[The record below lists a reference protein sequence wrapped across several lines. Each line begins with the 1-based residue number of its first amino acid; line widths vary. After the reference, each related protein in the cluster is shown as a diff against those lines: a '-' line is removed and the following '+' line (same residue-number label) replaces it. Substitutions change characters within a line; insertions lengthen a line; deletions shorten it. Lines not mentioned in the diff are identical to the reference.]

1 MRRWAVGTALVLVGG
16 ALGAPYVPGSPVA
29 GLAFDRLFGRASS
42 LAANPFPAVG
52 VTPTAGAKS
61 DDVRT
66 KVDAATASPTPTR
79 AAPGTA
85 RSLHIGPVQLSVSG
99 YWSWAMIDR
108 RTGQLAGSANLSAR
122 SDTASMIKSW
132 IAADYLR
139 RATERGRRVSA
150 GQLKALSLMI
160 RDSDNAI
167 ASEYDEI
174 NGGAASIKRLVAKC
188 GLTDTVADRS
198 GTWSTTKMSARDA
211 ARLGVCIGD
220 GRAAGPQWTS
230 WLLNEMRQVRGAGRF
245 GIVQAFPADV
255 ARTVSIKN
263 GWILRKNGKW
273 YVNCLAV
280 TGDWALAVMTQYP
293 GRLGQGYGSSTCRK
307 VAEQLGV

>member
-1 MRRWAVGTALVLVGG
+1 M
-16 ALGAPYVPGSPVA
+16 
-29 GLAFDRLFGRASS
+29 
-42 LAANPFPAVG
+42 
-52 VTPTAGAKS
+52 PTADAKPN
-61 DDVRT
+61 DLPVT
-66 KVDAATASPTPTR
+66 EVAPAASPTPTR

-85 RSLHIGPVQLSVSG
+85 RTLRIGPVQLSITG
-99 YWSWAMIDR
+99 YWSWTMIDR
-108 RTGQLAGSANLSAR
+108 RNGQLAGSTNLSAR

-139 RATERGRRVSA
+139 RATERGRRVST
-150 GQLKALSLMI
+150 GQLQQLSIMI

-167 ASEYDEI
+167 ASDFDEI
-174 NGGAASIKRLVAKC
+174 NGGAASIKRLSSKC

-198 GTWSTTKMSARDA
+198 GSWSTTKMSARDA

-220 GRAAGPQWTS
+220 GRAAGPQWTG

-280 TGDWALAVMTQYP
+280 TGDWALSVMTQYP

-307 VAEQLGV
+307 VAEQLGIR